1 MTNIKFN
8 FTPEQQ
14 DRFNLIYSETKRIYP
29 NLVKDTIIRDK
40 TKSLIAC
47 TIINGDDVFKQTQT
61 NLVNTEVFT
70 EI

>member
-1 MTNIKFN
+1 MTKINFK

-14 DRFNLIYSETKRIYP
+14 ERFTLIYSETKRIYP
-29 NLVKDTIIRDK
+29 DLVKDTIMRDK

>member
-1 MTNIKFN
+1 MTKINFN

-14 DRFNLIYSETKRIYP
+14 EKFTLIYSETKKNYP
-29 NLVKDTIIRDK
+29 YLVKDTIMRDK

-47 TIINGDDVFKQTQT
+47 TIINGDEF
-61 NLVNTEVFT
+61 FT